1 MTKNELAIAYQA
13 AIQEYNML
21 AALNKPIDP
30 AEAGAAYVRFLEAKE
45 RMFKLKH
52 QLDETIK
59 GNCTMGMD
67 CEVYGVCYAKAVGCP
82 EQCCHPEGPDW
93 FDSNKD
99 NKNDN
104 KSA

>member
-21 AALNKPIDP
+21 AAFNKPSDL

-52 QLDETIK
+52 QLDEAIR
-59 GNCTMGMD
+59 N
-67 CEVYGVCYAKAVGCP
+67 
-82 EQCCHPEGPDW
+82 
-93 FDSNKD
+93 DSNTR
-99 NKNDN
+99 
-104 KSA
+104 